1 MFVGTS
7 PGETSTLKMEHK
19 PMWYQRW
26 RRSKKSIEV
35 AEWLPRIV
43 WLGYCDKTDSKIS
56 FLWFQ
61 QLFIY
66 SLHMALLTISMSF
79 DLSFSVSLKALR
91 KPLFKKDQILLVRAE
106 LHPVDRADL
115 AVAL

>member
-1 MFVGTS
+1 
-7 PGETSTLKMEHK
+7 
-19 PMWYQRW
+19 
-26 RRSKKSIEV
+26 
-35 AEWLPRIV
+35 
-43 WLGYCDKTDSKIS
+43 
-56 FLWFQ
+56 
-61 QLFIY
+61 
-66 SLHMALLTISMSF
+66 MALLTISMSF